1 MSGPIYSLMFVHN
14 AITAELRSLESRA
27 SQAKDAKS
35 IGELADDLSFFTEL
49 MQLHHKGEE
58 SVVFPMLDEN
68 APGYAATYLFDHEA
82 ERAHLDSLISQAQ
95 SARDGGE
102 LDLKGFQK
110 ELTGLVSAGLTHIEK
125 ENTLV
130 IPELA
135 ERLTPPQ
142 QGELV
147 GKVLGV
153 IPKEKMPAI
162 VPWVVSRQSD
172 DDAEAYVR
180 GMMAGMPAPVFEAA
194 KGWIRGGVPEAR
206 WTELSRRVP
215 ELV

>member
-1 MSGPIYSLMFVHN
+1 MFVHN
-14 AITAELRSLESRA
+14 AIVAELRSLEERA
-27 SQAKDAKS
+27 VAAQDAKS
-35 IGELADDLSFFTEL
+35 VGELADDLEFFSEL
-49 MQLHHKGEE
+49 MRLHHLGEE

-82 ERAHLDSLISQAQ
+82 ERTHLESLIAQART
-95 SARDGGE
+95 AREGGE
-102 LDLKGFQK
+102 LNLKGFQE
-110 ELTGLVSAGLTHIEK
+110 ELSGMVSAGLTHIEK

-135 ERLTPPQ
+135 ERLSPPE

-153 IPKEKMPAI
+153 IPKEKMPTI
-162 VPWVVSRQSD
+162 VPWVVARQSD

-194 KGWIRGGVPEAR
+194 KGWIRGGIEEAR

-215 ELV
+215 ELAS